1 MESLTSQSATLVQK
15 MGILD
20 NWFMSRKGAENGSIT
35 VRQAGEIILE
45 KALASDIDTSIKIV
59 ITQLRLD
66 KDISTSIPLIKE
78 DFEQIFLLP
87 LTKGSFM
94 QMLTE
99 VEMMAGNKDLPLSL
113 KFANY

>member
-1 MESLTSQSATLVQK
+1 